1 MTWDAYN
8 RRKNVLREMLAI
20 ADRRPGT
27 TLTELLDTVDDARV
41 AFPTETD
48 ALFELQMTWFQ
59 RLSGQM
65 DRLLSDE
72 HESPEL
78 VPVTAWVTT
87 AAELPGARA
96 LLDAHLDEPA
106 LRKAFA
112 KELAYLAMSAGSIV
126 RGAEL
131 TSHGRRIQE
140 SAREEL
146 AAHPVVPLPQH
157 EGRPGIITRLR
168 NVIAA

>member
-8 RRKNVLREMLAI
+8 RRKNVLREMLTI
-20 ADRRPGT
+20 ADRHHGT
-27 TLTELLDTVDDARV
+27 TLAELLDTVDGARA

-78 VPVTAWVTT
+78 VPVTAWVNT

-96 LLDAHLDEPA
+96 LLDAHRDEPA
-106 LRKAFA
+106 LGKAFA
-112 KELAYLAMSAGSIV
+112 KELAYLAMSAGTMV
-126 RGAEL
+126 RGSDL

-140 SAREEL
+140 SARDEL
-146 AAHPVVPLPQH
+146 ASAPAVPLDA
-157 EGRPGIITRLR
+157 EARPGLIARLR
-168 NVIAA
+168 SVIAA

>member
-8 RRKNVLREMLAI
+8 RRKSVLREMLAI

-27 TLTELLDTVDDARV
+27 TLTELLDTVDGAHE
-41 AFPTETD
+41 AFPAETD

-65 DRLLSDE
+65 DRLLSGE
-72 HESPEL
+72 HESPDL

-112 KELAYLAMSAGSIV
+112 KELAYLAMSAGSV
-126 RGAEL
+126 VGSDL
-131 TSHGRRIQE
+131 TTHGRRIQQA
-140 SAREEL
+140 ARERL
-146 AAHPVVPLPQH
+146 AAEPVPP
-157 EGRPGIITRLR
+157 EDEARPGLITRLR
-168 NVIAA
+168 NAIAA

>member
-8 RRKNVLREMLAI
+8 RRKNALREMLEV

-27 TLTELLDTVDDARV
+27 TLTELLDTADGARE

-48 ALFELQMTWFQ
+48 ALFDLQMTWFQ

-65 DRLLSDE
+65 DRLLSGDSE
-72 HESPEL
+72 TPEL

-96 LLDAHLDEPA
+96 LLDAHRDDPA
-106 LRKAFA
+106 LRKAIA
-112 KELAYLAMSAGSIV
+112 KELAYLAISAGSV
-126 RGAEL
+126 VGADL
-131 TSHGRRIQE
+131 TTHGRRIQE
-140 SAREEL
+140 TAREQL
-146 AAHPVVPLPQH
+146 AAAPVVPLRDDA
-157 EGRPGIITRLR
+157 RPGLITRLR
-168 NVIAA
+168 NAIAA